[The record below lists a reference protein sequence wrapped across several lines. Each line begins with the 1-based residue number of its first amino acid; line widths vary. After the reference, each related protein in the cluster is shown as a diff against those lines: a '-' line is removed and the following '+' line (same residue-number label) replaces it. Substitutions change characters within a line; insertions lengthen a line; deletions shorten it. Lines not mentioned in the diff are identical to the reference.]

1 MVLVWEL
8 WEVDMAD
15 TFEIFR
21 VTDFK
26 FGARNKYP
34 HNGGVSY
41 LSPGSAISEAE
52 RLNEGRRDKHQD
64 FYVVFKNGVPY
75 WSPEEDVVL
84 KVSKMG

>member
-1 MVLVWEL
+1 
-8 WEVDMAD
+8 MAD
-15 TFEIFR
+15 TFTIYR

-34 HNGGVSY
+34 HSGAVPY
-41 LSPGSAISEAE
+41 LHAASAINEAE

-64 FYVVFKNGVPY
+64 FYVVFKNGAPF

-84 KVSKMG
+84 MEVKAG